1 MGKKHGNRK
10 NSSSLNSY
18 MRQLGWNLF
27 SSNYQKLIKGNNKK
41 AKHSSTPNIRKFE
54 VQPLENE

>member
-1 MGKKHGNRK
+1 MGKKHRNKK
-10 NSSSLNSY
+10 NSSGLNSY

-27 SSNYQKLIKGNNKK
+27 SSNYQKLVKDDNKK
-41 AKHSSTPNIRKFE
+41 VKHSSTPNIRKFE